1 MQTLQQLPK
10 CIALALGAWFLS
22 GVLVLVP
29 ALYVGT
35 RLALAR
41 QARARRGPASALAD
55 AAPSSAVRR
64 SPRLRGKTA

>member
-41 QARARRGPASALAD
+41 HARRGPASALAD